1 MLAFI
6 AGGFLDLISHDE
18 EITVVGSPSRTELFI
33 TVSSDMGLKSR
44 YIFFFLLDRGP
55 LLAGLQTKGEDQVDI
70 SG

>member
-1 MLAFI
+1 MLAFV

-44 YIFFFLLDRGP
+44 YIFFFFFLIG
-55 LLAGLQTKGEDQVDI
+55 GL
-70 SG
+70 